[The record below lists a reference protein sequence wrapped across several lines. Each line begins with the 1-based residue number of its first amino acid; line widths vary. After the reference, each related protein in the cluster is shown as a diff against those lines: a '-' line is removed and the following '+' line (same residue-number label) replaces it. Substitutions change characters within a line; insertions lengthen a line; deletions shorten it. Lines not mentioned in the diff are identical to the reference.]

1 MSIANPTIVTVTES
15 VTDITVTGQEEISV
29 DITQSDV
36 NVEVN
41 NFVLPIQ
48 YQDAAN
54 TVIEPYGSITATNVQ
69 LALQQLADQNFRS
82 DTAPTG
88 TIVAGVSTLS
98 EGDTWYDTNDEQFK
112 VYRETSSGVY
122 EWVPIIVG
130 DSSGDSDTLDAGA
143 F

>member
-1 MSIANPTIVTVTES
+1 MSITNPTVVTVTES

-29 DITQSDV
+29 EITQSDV

-41 NFVLPIQ
+41 NFVLPNT
-48 YQDAAN
+48 YQDATN

-88 TIVAGVSTLS
+88 TVVAGVSTLS
-98 EGDTWYDTNDEQFK
+98 EGDTWYDIDDNQLK
-112 VYRETSSGVY
+112 VYRETSNGVF

-130 DSSGDSDTLDAGA
+130 AAADDSDTLDAGA